1 MLHYGPLETLP
12 IVCQSCAL
20 HLLDATKSRR
30 HVCAQSCCDNGGL
43 ALVVCWSWLCVG
55 FCCCVAWFG
64 VFGTWSL
71 CSSHKGLA
79 HTAPKA
85 QYHNYVKCRGDVCTT
100 TVRMGQITSHGRS
113 RSTMLQLAYG
123 FPDALKTGLEK
134 AIHSSSSGK
143 QGRLVSQRPSSEKK
157 KNTSG
162 LNESW
167 RAIFKEWPKEQQVTI
182 EDDCRD
188 PHGGINTFIKPWS
201 ERYPRALGHGTFC
214 RTQGAKTHVASF
226 LHV

>member
-1 MLHYGPLETLP
+1 M
-12 IVCQSCAL
+12 
-20 HLLDATKSRR
+20 
-30 HVCAQSCCDNGGL
+30 
-43 ALVVCWSWLCVG
+43 LVVCWSWLCVG

-134 AIHSSSSGK
+134 AIHSVAVLGIWLKASYPCLDLSTCYLRSPDCL
-143 QGRLVSQRPSSEKK
+143 QAMTDASNAFMDSTALLSVLCLQLMPTFYNFHRQRQSC
-157 KNTSG
+157 G
-162 LNESW
+162 
-167 RAIFKEWPKEQQVTI
+167 Q
-182 EDDCRD
+182 
-188 PHGGINTFIKPWS
+188 H
-201 ERYPRALGHGTFC
+201 
-214 RTQGAKTHVASF
+214 
-226 LHV
+226 